1 MLAAC
6 VIAAVTGATYPKV
19 VHVAAAPES
28 PSTAVSSFWKKLD
41 FDFPGKRGT
50 VIDPDRT
57 KASAL
62 MQRRKLADCE
72 KAIELYELALARNPD
87 DPALCLE
94 AANALSAYALLTPA
108 SSHAWP

>member
-6 VIAAVTGATYPKV
+6 LLAAVSGATYPK
-19 VHVAAAPES
+19 AES
-28 PSTAVSSFWKKLD
+28 SNTASSFWKKLE
-41 FDFPGKRGT
+41 FELPGKRGLL
-50 VIDPDRT
+50 IDPDRT

-87 DPALCLE
+87 DASLCLE
-94 AANALSAYALLTPA
+94 AAHALSMPSPTRMC
-108 SSHAWP
+108 SMQGS